1 MTSSFFILG
10 DEAARN
16 MIKVTAVR
24 PDLRQKRIKD
34 ALKSRSDAFENDPFA
49 QAFGISV
56 QENFSKINAR
66 VLDPPQVRY
75 RFDIC
80 VHI

>member
-1 MTSSFFILG
+1 
-10 DEAARN
+10 

-56 QENFSKINAR
+56 QENLSKINAR

-80 VHI
+80 VRIKKFSI